1 MSKELTTDEVRKNFL
16 RQVQAN
22 IDYWAGIPMRPDETL
37 RERLESVVFST
48 LVIIDGESGL
58 PSFILA
64 PDPHPTD
71 KQYNIDNGDDYYPE
85 NKEALALIKGDISGS
100 LHDLLHAF
108 R

>member
-1 MSKELTTDEVRKNFL
+1 
-16 RQVQAN
+16 
-22 IDYWAGIPMRPDETL
+22 MRPGETL

-48 LVIIDGESGL
+48 LVIIDGRSGL

-64 PDPHPTD
+64 PDPHPD
-71 KQYNIDNGDDYYPE
+71 ARQYNIDNGEDYYPE

-100 LHDLLHAF
+100 LHDMLHKV